1 MAGLNKELWELNFR
15 GLDNSHLHDHSIF
28 TQNAENWDAYVDG
41 AALNFT
47 FKGNK
52 TGNVQKNPTFPL
64 PITTRTDVATAIPL
78 DYYATDADRVT
89 EMQIMGLANKP
100 EDSLAKDQ
108 RDDMMAKI
116 IASGIYSAAPITAN
130 AKCPI
135 ITTPNTNTLG
145 ADGYRNITSEDI
157 MSLRIAL
164 DNIYKKTV
172 GWEWFLPLSSAD
184 FYALL
189 KADPVLQ
196 AQQGFSGNMGTVGQL
211 RTLNVNGFTIYID
224 DRAPL
229 YSNANAKLA
238 QSTVANPLTNRK
250 SAVAY
255 VKKKS
260 YGLGFGKMNFFYQEK
275 DPLYQGNLFST
286 GMQAYAGAPCV
297 NAADYV
303 NFGVITKTN

>member
-1 MAGLNKELWELNFR
+1 MPGLHKELWELKFR
-15 GLDNSHLHDHSIF
+15 GLDNSHLHDNSIF
-28 TQNAENWDAYVDG
+28 TQNAENWDEYVDG

-52 TGNVQKNPTFPL
+52 SGNVQKNPVLPL
-64 PITTRTDVATAIPL
+64 SVSTRTDTATVIPL
-78 DYYATDADRVT
+78 NYYATDADRVT
-89 EMQIMGLANKP
+89 DQQIAGIANKP
-100 EDSLAKDQ
+100 EDSLTTDQ
-108 RDDMMAKI
+108 REDIMAQI
-116 IASGIYSAAPITAN
+116 VADGIYSAAPITAN

-135 ITTPNTNTLG
+135 ITTPNSNTLG
-145 ADGYRNITSEDI
+145 ADGYRIITGEDI
-157 MSLRIAL
+157 MKLRIAL
-164 DNIYKKTV
+164 DGIYKKAA

-196 AQQGFSGNMGTVGQL
+196 AQQGFSGNMGTVGKL
-211 RTLNVNGFTIYID
+211 RTLDVNGFIIYID

-229 YSNANAKLA
+229 YSAANAKLA
-238 QSTVANPLTNRK
+238 QSTVANPATNRK

-260 YGLGFGKMNFFYQEK
+260 YGLGLGAMNFYYQEK

-286 GMQAYAGAPCV
+286 GINAYAGAPCV
-297 NAADYV
+297 NAADYMY
-303 NFGVITKTN
+303 FGVITKTN